1 MCSWAAGP
9 NPTPCPSLWLSWG
22 SLPPSQASVQG
33 RAGGSTLGGQ
43 VSVTS
48 PRPGLVPSPPPH
60 TPGWGGSPQDT
71 LPSRLHLGG
80 GVPLA
85 SQRPRSAATRAAR
98 FPRPPARPAPPP
110 GQRMRTARP
119 PPLPPRPPRPS
130 APRRARP
137 GAWPAVPPLLLRRR
151 PRPVSAAPGCE
162 GLGRALLADSAV
174 ERRVRSSRSL
184 DCEGRGSEGSLKPQI
199 PAPQRPGRDPET
211 RAVLS
216 PRLRRPRPL
225 TSRNAGPGSRD
236 AEKGG
241 SPHNGEPGWPP
252 DRGAALRCC
261 PSCALPARPPPR
273 V

>member
-1 MCSWAAGP
+1 MHA
-9 NPTPCPSLWLSWG
+9 L
-22 SLPPSQASVQG
+22 G
-33 RAGGSTLGGQ
+33 RAPEASL
-43 VSVTS
+43 SS
-48 PRPGLVPSPPPH
+48 DPRCQIPTATGPARA
-60 TPGWGGSPQDT
+60 
-71 LPSRLHLGG
+71 PSRTAH
-80 GVPLA
+80 A
-85 SQRPRSAATRAAR
+85 HRAA
-98 FPRPPARPAPPP
+98 AA
-110 GQRMRTARP
+110 A
-119 PPLPPRPPRPS
+119 PS
-130 APRRARP
+130 APPAPLRARP